1 LITLN
6 HQFCTGAG
14 LEQRFVYNSRRKADA
29 PQVRLRTNELRF
41 LLSQNSSQR
50 DDWQRLADNHSFV
63 LQGAPADE
71 ALEPDVSHR
80 RRMVRTIDELRQ
92 QCELERLEP

>member
-1 LITLN
+1 M
-6 HQFCTGAG
+6 
-14 LEQRFVYNSRRKADA
+14 ADK
-29 PQVRLRTNELRF
+29 
-41 LLSQNSSQR
+41 LS
-50 DDWQRLADNHSFV
+50 FG

-71 ALEPDVSHR
+71 ALEPDASHR